1 MTDSGSNPFAEP
13 DFSSL
18 HTSGAED
25 AVEEDYD
32 EEDEEDEDGA
42 EDLED
47 DFDEGDEDEDEE
59 GEEELEALDQLAAE
73 DAEAG
78 AHLEAEEGNRVAG
91 GTARSVLEH
100 VARSIVDDPEGVAVE
115 VSETEVA
122 STWPCTWPRAT
133 WGGSSDVA
141 AAPLRPCAPWSE
153 PPPPATARRRR
164 STSSTERTMAPLP
177 CGDESREP
185 LLEIGRVARPHGL
198 LGEVVVALVTNRTER
213 LASGAELVCRLSATD
228 PGSGGEPAGADG
240 AGRPRLPG
248 SLPGRIRGSAHPRGC

>member
-47 DFDEGDEDEDEE
+47 DFDEGDEDEDAED
-59 GEEELEALDQLAAE
+59 EEELEALDQLAAE

-115 VSETEVA
+115 VSETRSGIHLALHVA
-122 STWPCTWPRAT
+122 Q
-133 WGGSSDVA
+133 SDMGRIIGRRGRTAQALRTLVRA
-141 AAPLRPCAPWSE
+141 AA
-153 PPPPATARRRR
+153 ARD
-164 STSSTERTMAPLP
+164 SQE
-177 CGDESREP
+177 
-185 LLEIGRVARPHGL
+185 
-198 LGEVVVALVTNRTER
+198 
-213 LASGAELVCRLSATD
+213 ASVD
-228 PGSGGEPAGADG
+228 IVD
-240 AGRPRLPG
+240 
-248 SLPGRIRGSAHPRGC
+248 